1 MFFFFFKQK
10 TAYVMRI
17 SDWSSD
23 VCSSDLCSS
32 TCSEVW
38 VSWTARGPCE
48 GTMGR
53 RSAGPFLFFRGKA
66 SLQTPRCP
74 SPQPSPRKRER
85 EHHSPSEVVG
95 ARLARDLASIVQGAP
110 GKSAGRE
117 RSKLP
122 YGPLSRASLLQI
134 GRAHV

>member
-1 MFFFFFKQK
+1 
-10 TAYVMRI
+10 
-17 SDWSSD
+17 
-23 VCSSDLCSS
+23 
-32 TCSEVW
+32 
-38 VSWTARGPCE
+38 
-48 GTMGR
+48 MGR

-122 YGPLSRASLLQI
+122 YRPLSPPPPPPGASHPFFHHFPFFCLS
-134 GRAHV
+134 

>member
-1 MFFFFFKQK
+1 
-10 TAYVMRI
+10 
-17 SDWSSD
+17 
-23 VCSSDLCSS
+23 
-32 TCSEVW
+32 
-38 VSWTARGPCE
+38 
-48 GTMGR
+48 MGR

-117 RSKLP
+117 RSKRSEEHTSELQ
-122 YGPLSRASLLQI
+122 SLMRISYAVFCLKKKKKNTLQQPQRYNVSNTPI
-134 GRAHV
+134 STTRHTKEIDK